1 MKDILE
7 RCVEL
12 DTAAQETYVQLAA
25 VCTDSG
31 LRHTFERMGTEE
43 WSHVDWW
50 TELRDAFV
58 SLYNAK
64 HAGRD
69 RSGAAIDV
77 SVPAD

>member
-25 VCTDSG
+25 ACTDSG
-31 LRHTFERMGTEE
+31 LLRTFERMGAKE
-43 WSHVDWW
+43 WSHVEWW

-58 SLYNAK
+58 SLYDEK

-69 RSGAAIDV
+69 CFGAAIDV
-77 SVPAD
+77 SVPAE